1 MVYDDIDI
9 DVGKVRIRKKGSAGS
24 HNGMKSLIFSL
35 QTDMFPRIRIGV
47 GRPTRMNLADYVL
60 SRYRKEEIEPM
71 EEAANRSVEAL
82 EAIVKNGL
90 DQAMNTYN
98 G

>member
-1 MVYDDIDI
+1 
-9 DVGKVRIRKKGSAGS
+9 
-24 HNGMKSLIFSL
+24 MKSLIYSL
-35 QTDMFPRIRIGV
+35 QTEAFPRIRIGV

-60 SRYRKEEIEPM
+60 SRYRKEEVGDM
-71 EEAANRSVEAL
+71 ETAANRAVEAL
-82 EAIVKNGL
+82 EAIVKSGL